1 MSNYFTSLKGLPSL
15 TIYRNIMEDPVIKAV
30 TRHLQAVSEP
40 NAGIDPIQT
49 YSEVCYLL
57 SKTSNPFT
65 TGIDAW
71 QNHLLDLIFSDVNPF
86 SQSAY
91 TPGADY
97 TVFTEAVRWDLAI
110 LRGVF
115 DLSVAEIYENTM
127 SVLQCFYHLSGDTA
141 LPAWIAAPPAAQEL
155 SVISEGYMK
164 IKEDFA
170 AEPQWDELFEILAQ
184 YYSFFGCGI
193 FSGHIAFKWE
203 NGALHGISQTDPVKL
218 SELLDYADLRE
229 LIIDNTLQFIK
240 GYPANNLLLYG
251 DRGTGKSST
260 IKALLNEYWLQG
272 LRLVEVPKSQLGDYE
287 LITQELR
294 RRNHRFILFV
304 DDLSFEENETDFK
317 ALKALLEG
325 GIEERPN
332 NVLIYATS
340 NRRHLIKETFADRK
354 LNDDNSEI
362 RGMDTVQEKLSLA
375 DRFGMTVIF
384 PTPDQETFIEIVLG
398 LAAQR
403 QLPVPPAELRQR
415 ALKWSVWY
423 NGRSPRSARQFIDNL
438 EGQLAMGKLT

>member
-1 MSNYFTSLKGLPSL
+1 MSNYFTSMKGLPSL
-15 TIYRNIMEDPVIKAV
+15 TIYRNILEDPIIKAV

-40 NAGIDPIQT
+40 NGGIDPIQT
-49 YSEVCYLL
+49 YSEVCHLL

-71 QNHLLDLIFSDVNPF
+71 QNHLLDLILSDVNPF

-91 TPGADY
+91 TPGGDY
-97 TVFTEAVRWDLAI
+97 TVFAEAVRWDLEI

-115 DLSVAEIYENTM
+115 DLSVANIYENTM
-127 SVLQCFYHLSGDTA
+127 SVLQCFYHLSADTA
-141 LPAWIAAPPAAQEL
+141 LPAWIAGQPAAQER

-170 AEPQWDELFEILAQ
+170 AEPQWDELVEVLAQ
-184 YYSFFGCGI
+184 YYAFFGCGI

-203 NGALHGISQTDPVKL
+203 NGALHGISQPDPIKL
-218 SELLDYADLRE
+218 SQLVDYADLRE
-229 LIIDNTLQFIK
+229 LIIDNTLQFLK

-294 RRNHRFILFV
+294 HRKHRFILFV

-325 GIEERPN
+325 GIEERPD

-354 LNDDNSEI
+354 LNNDNSEI

-384 PTPDQETFIEIVLG
+384 PTPDQETYIEIVLG

-403 QLPVPPAELRQR
+403 QLPFSPQELRQR

-438 EGQLAMGKLT
+438 EGQLALGKLT